1 MNMCIYK
8 YICCTMQHVPPPMSP
23 NARCRSLFRD
33 FGDGDCDT
41 FTKDS
46 QFARIRLAMCWFN
59 CMGSSSLAT
68 LLSSPS
74 GREPESPK
82 SPQSLYKSWGLH
94 YTVKDTKLG
103 YLCLN
108 CNRSHMDIGVFKL
121 ENCPAGLAWKKAKP
135 EATSL
140 LAPRKLEAAMPCVTV
155 DAEIA
160 AALQLEQE
168 ELERL
173 NTLQALMEE
182 QQNLEGLLAQMEAR
196 VQAKESDLLR
206 GPEIPPGCYLSHMVK
221 CCVHVCIV
229 DSLCG
234 SGCFGILSS

>member
-173 NTLQALMEE
+173 NTSGANGGAAKLGRPPCPDGGPGPGQGVRPATWAG
-182 QQNLEGLLAQMEAR
+182 NSTRVLLVGHGEM
-196 VQAKESDLLR
+196 
-206 GPEIPPGCYLSHMVK
+206 
-221 CCVHVCIV
+221 
-229 DSLCG
+229 LCACMRG